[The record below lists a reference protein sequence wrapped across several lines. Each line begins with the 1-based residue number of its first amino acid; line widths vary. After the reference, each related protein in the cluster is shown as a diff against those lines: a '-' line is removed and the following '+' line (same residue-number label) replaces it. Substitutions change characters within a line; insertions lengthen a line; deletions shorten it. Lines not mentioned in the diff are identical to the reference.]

1 MRTYCGYD
9 RGMDIM
15 PLMMN
20 FTKPSPITITE
31 PVKFEYNETE
41 QISYEMRIVGT
52 RSLRSSLTNKS
63 RGIGRTP
70 AHVTDRKNEIDD
82 SKHVR

>member
-31 PVKFEYNETE
+31 PVSFTYSDTE
-41 QISYEMRIVGT
+41 QINYEMRTVGT
-52 RSLRSSLTNKS
+52 RSLRSHWTSATKNRSS
-63 RGIGRTP
+63 R
-70 AHVTDRKNEIDD
+70 TDKANEIDD
-82 SKHVR
+82 SKWVR